1 MLSLGRLQETVF
13 FFSLLTVKISS
24 EMEVREK
31 QGLWEKEKFSN
42 RKEKKILSASYEVL
56 SLKRE
61 KSFGYVSKS

>member
-1 MLSLGRLQETVF
+1 M
-13 FFSLLTVKISS
+13 KISS

-42 RKEKKILSASYEVL
+42 RKGKKILSASYEVL